1 MESSVTY
8 DAVSDPT
15 VRSLQPVDQE
25 ASRRAVRLR
34 EIGLGLGPDEE
45 FDAFARRVA
54 EAASDLMGTRETP
67 FSFVNLITDRQ
78 HITGLYVG
86 GQGSGP
92 ATVSAGAM
100 DLREGPLDF
109 GFCPHVVVRR
119 KALVLDDVCDY
130 PRFIGNPIVD
140 QLGIRTYLGAPLI
153 DRTGTTLGTICVVDR
168 EPRPWGHRG
177 LNFIKETAADLMQQI
192 HRREELRG

>member
-1 MESSVTY
+1 MTY
-8 DAVSDPT
+8 DVSDPT
-15 VRSLQPVDQE
+15 VRPLQPVDQE
-25 ASRRAVRLR
+25 VSRRAMRLR

-45 FDAFARRVA
+45 FDAFARHVA
-54 EAASDLMGTRETP
+54 EDAGGLIGTRDIP
-67 FSFVNLITDRQ
+67 FAFVNLITDRQ

-92 ATVSAGAM
+92 ATVSASAM

-130 PRFIGNPIVD
+130 PRFVGNPIVD

-168 EPRPWGHRG
+168 EPRPWGHHG
-177 LNFIKETAADLMQQI
+177 LNFIKERAAALMQQI
-192 HRREELRG
+192 HRREERLG